1 MPLHHWPKAIIESV
15 NFILC
20 TLVDNQEN
28 SSVPSNWWNKKT
40 PCVFLLLSLLT
51 QNSFADL
58 DSAGTKS
65 SLALLD
71 LEELSWRY
79 KLCCLQGGREV
90 KYYLWR
96 ELANY
101 CNFKRLFWGERYCKS
116 EKSACGNTDGLW
128 QDLAGESSRF

>member
-1 MPLHHWPKAIIESV
+1 MPLHHWPKATIESV

-28 SSVPSNWWNKKT
+28 SSVPSNWWNKKA
-40 PCVFLLLSLLT
+40 PCIPSAESSDSENNIV
-51 QNSFADL
+51 DL

-90 KYYLWR
+90 KIL
-96 ELANY
+96 LV
-101 CNFKRLFWGERYCKS
+101 
-116 EKSACGNTDGLW
+116 
-128 QDLAGESSRF
+128 AGTSKLL